1 VEYCLVDLWLFS
13 GTRTSFGRKLAGS
26 QKIGMAGS
34 SSDTSMT
41 LLTEYYDALETDPSS
56 VHIHE
61 LLVELWQELGNL
73 GMDARLFGCI

>member
-1 VEYCLVDLWLFS
+1 
-13 GTRTSFGRKLAGS
+13 
-26 QKIGMAGS
+26 MAGS

-73 GMDARLFGCI
+73 GKDARLFGCI